1 MPSPALDDYPP
12 GSLLLLISILESFF
26 SLFKLPQW
34 REYMPFGL
42 GETWLS
48 HETPEPLS
56 KIFPNLLTYSDFLS
70 QTGSKVG
77 PSSLYTFAFETDT
90 TSLGV
95 MTSMDAL
102 VTLTLL
108 VLILRKM
115 KRVANPFFSSIGT
128 NFARRTHGDDWVQ
141 ANDEKIVKFGEY
153 VFRLIYHSA
162 LAIYGV
168 LYFKDKPWWHKDQGG
183 TSLVFLDYPNH
194 TIETG
199 MIWYY
204 LVQSAYN
211 VDAFISLL
219 ELSVDVKLQGL
230 VNKNT
235 KKFQGPLQFS
245 WSKTARGDFSEMMV
259 HHVITNCL
267 VIGSSHCRF
276 TKIGSMVFMMHDIS
290 DVPVDMSK
298 LANFMKWN
306 IATVV
311 SFVLMVIIWVITR
324 MNILPFVI
332 VKSVWYESHYVYSQ
346 GTVDIRCYKMYFGHF
361 MGLLSGIT
369 LLHYFWFTMFI
380 KIGYELIFKGK
391 IQDLTEHKQGEN
403 SNGVKKALSCKQ
415 D

>member
-298 LANFMKWN
+298 LANFMKWKL
-306 IATVV
+306 ATTVCFATLLIV
-311 SFVLMVIIWVITR
+311 WIITR
-324 MNILPFVI
+324 LLIFPFVI
-332 VKSVWYESHYVYSQ
+332 IRSTFYESHLICIHGLVDVRHHLMYVGLFKLLLCAIASLHIWWFFIMGQICVKLVVKGEHHDLSEKKHGESQ
-346 GTVDIRCYKMYFGHF
+346 I
-361 MGLLSGIT
+361 
-369 LLHYFWFTMFI
+369 I
-380 KIGYELIFKGK
+380 K
-391 IQDLTEHKQGEN
+391 
-403 SNGVKKALSCKQ
+403 KKAQ
-415 D
+415 